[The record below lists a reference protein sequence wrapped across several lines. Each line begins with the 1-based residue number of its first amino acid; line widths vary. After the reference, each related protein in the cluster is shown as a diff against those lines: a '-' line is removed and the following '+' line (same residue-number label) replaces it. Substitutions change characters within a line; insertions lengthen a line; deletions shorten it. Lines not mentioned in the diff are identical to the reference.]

1 MWCTATLGGTDN
13 PLHCKSPSLG
23 WWSNHGLDPWLAAQG
38 GVTMGPTHGVLHGLQ
53 PWHHHAWWSNYHTIN
68 KKKKKNLY
76 HLKTCLKIKNT
87 FWIIENQQKN
97 LNQTKMSFKEEHGFR
112 PWTWRQPSRA
122 TRTHEINLYIDSNM
136 ITTCIITKETNFIW
150 LSIKKTQ
157 NKFMH
162 VVGIHNSS
170 HVTTL
175 KTIGSV

>member
-1 MWCTATLGGTDN
+1 MVGCPRWC
-13 PLHCKSPSLG
+13 
-23 WWSNHGLDPWLAAQG
+23 NHGSNPWCAPWFT
-38 GVTMGPTHGVLHGLQ
+38 TMAPPCMVVQLPYNQ
-53 PWHHHAWWSNYHTIN
+53 